1 LFNSN
6 SSRSMDQKSAL
17 DNITKA
23 KELWKEGTCLLESGN
38 FKESV
43 ECFDKV
49 KQLNPQSSAF
59 LWTRG
64 IALFFVGKYK
74 EGWNQFQEDM
84 KENGSDYE
92 EIFWRFL
99 CMSMD
104 EEIGFMEA
112 QKQILS
118 PKDKKDTRIP
128 LSQLFD
134 LYQGVGKEDIVLEA
148 AKKSKTSEFYA
159 YLYLCIFCLC
169 KKEKDKSME
178 FIQKAVNI
186 SLDDFMYTIAN
197 HLSKWIQTTNM

>member
-1 LFNSN
+1 
-6 SSRSMDQKSAL
+6 MDQKSAL

-23 KELWKEGTCLLESGN
+23 KELWKSGTALLEAGN

-49 KQLNPQSSAF
+49 KQLSPQSSPF
-59 LWTRG
+59 LWQRG

-74 EGWNQFQEDM
+74 EAWNQFQEDM

-92 EIFWRFL
+92 EFFWRFL

-104 EEIGFMEA
+104 EEIGFIEA

-118 PKDKKDTRIP
+118 PMENKDIRIP
-128 LSQLFD
+128 LSQLFE
-134 LYQGVGKEDIVLEA
+134 LYLGVGKEAIVLEA

-159 YLYLCIFCLC
+159 YLYLCIFHLS
-169 KKEKDKSME
+169 KKEKDKSLE

-186 SLDDFMYTIAN
+186 PLEDFMYIIAN
-197 HLSKWIQTTNM
+197 HLSKWIPNNNM